1 MGDVVN
7 LNKFRKK
14 REKKEAES
22 LARENRTRFGRTKN
36 QRKSDESQ
44 QRKNVTELDQ
54 KKFQNPTQSDDKDGS
69 EY

>member
-14 REKKEAES
+14 RKKAEAES
-22 LARENRTRFGRTKN
+22 VARENRTRFGRTKH
-36 QRKSDESQ
+36 QHKSDDARK
-44 QRKNVTELDQ
+44 RKNVTELDQ
-54 KKFQNPTQSDDKDGS
+54 KKLQTPTQADDKDGS